1 MIIKNRGAV
10 PVIDKS
16 AFVAPN
22 ATLVGNVRIGRD
34 SRVMYGATLDS
45 EESRIDVGDRTII
58 CENATLRATAVAN
71 MDHPVLL
78 GDHVFISPH
87 ATLLG
92 CSIERASYI
101 ATGAIILHG
110 ATVKEGAVV
119 AVGGIVHAKTVIPSG
134 FIVPPNMIAIG
145 DPVKLYAPNDKE
157 LMQAIK
163 TNEFSREAFGV
174 GTGWNNLVEKYI
186 EVTNVRS
193 DEFKSHLDD
202 EIVEGDPKNR

>member
-1 MIIKNRGAV
+1 M
-10 PVIDKS
+10 
-16 AFVAPN
+16 APN

-45 EESRIDVGDRTII
+45 EESRIDVGDCTII

-101 ATGAIILHG
+101 ATGATVLHG

-145 DPVKLYAPNDKE
+145 DPVKLYTLNDKE

-174 GTGWNNLVEKYI
+174 GTCWNNLVEKYI